1 MGYQRLRVRH
11 HGTHVHVIKD
21 GQLVFDLPWEGAL
34 AFSKALHV
42 QGKLA
47 EADAKVDSIITDQA
61 VLTSI
66 GAPLGLSNDPKVLK
80 ESYKR
85 AQELKYP
92 QVDIDGIVGAPA
104 VRRTPPPAKDPENG

>member
-47 EADAKVDSIITDQA
+47 EADAKVD
-61 VLTSI
+61 
-66 GAPLGLSNDPKVLK
+66 
-80 ESYKR
+80 
-85 AQELKYP
+85 
-92 QVDIDGIVGAPA
+92 
-104 VRRTPPPAKDPENG
+104 